1 MNISISDFLE
11 RLSSDAPTPG
21 GGSVAAL
28 TGALSSALTSMVG
41 NLTKGKKKYEEHW
54 EKAEE
59 IIEEAKKL
67 NEDFLSLFYEDM
79 EVFTKLMATFGL
91 PRGTE
96 EQKQKRDEAIQN
108 ATKKA
113 IDVPLKVME
122 KSQRAA
128 ELALTMAE
136 IGNLNAISDAG
147 IAGEMALAAARSAS
161 YNVLIN
167 LNFLKETDYSR
178 SIDRRHNE
186 ILREVRSLHR
196 EVTSLVIKKIKK
208 NN

>member
-11 RLSSDAPTPG
+11 RLSSDVPTPG

-28 TGALSSALTSMVG
+28 TGALSCSLTCMVG
-41 NLTKGKKKYEEHW
+41 NLTYGKKKYEEHW
-54 EKAEE
+54 EESKK

-67 NEDFLSLFYEDM
+67 NDDFLSLFYEDM

-96 EQKQKRDEAIQN
+96 EQKQERDKKIQN

-113 IDVPLKVME
+113 IEVPLKVME

-128 ELALTMAE
+128 ELALAMAK
-136 IGNLNAISDAG
+136 IGNLNAVSDAG
-147 IAGEMALAAARSAS
+147 IAGEMALSACRSAS

-167 LNFLKETDYSR
+167 LNFLKDADYSR
-178 SIDRRHNE
+178 SINE
-186 ILREVRSLHR
+186 KHKKILKEVKSIHK
-196 EVTSLVIKKIKK
+196 EVALLVRKKIKK
-208 NN
+208 

>member
-1 MNISISDFLE
+1 MNILLSDFLE

-28 TGALSSALTSMVG
+28 LGAISCSLVSMVG
-41 NLTKGKKKYEEHW
+41 NLTYGKKKYEEYW
-54 EKAEE
+54 EQSKK
-59 IIEEAKKL
+59 ILDDAKTL

-96 EQKQKRDEAIQN
+96 EEKQKRYEAIEN
-108 ATKKA
+108 ATQKA
-113 IDVPLKVME
+113 IEVPIKVME

-128 ELALTMAE
+128 ELALEMTK

-147 IAGEMALAAARSAS
+147 IAGELALSACRSAS

-167 LNFLKETDYSR
+167 LNFLKGEEYAKNTKTKYKKLLKEVKTIQDEIA
-178 SIDRRHNE
+178 SI
-186 ILREVRSLHR
+186 
-196 EVTSLVIKKIKK
+196 VIKKIKSK
-208 NN
+208 

>member
-1 MNISISDFLE
+1 MNVSISDFLE

-28 TGALSSALTSMVG
+28 TGALSCSLTSMVG
-41 NLTKGKKKYEEHW
+41 NLTYGKKKYEEYW
-54 EKAEE
+54 EESKK
-59 IIEEAKKL
+59 IIEEAKNL

-91 PRGTE
+91 PRNTE
-96 EQKQKRDEAIQN
+96 EEKKKRSEAIEE

-113 IDVPLKVME
+113 IEVPLKVME
-122 KSQRAA
+122 KSRRAA
-128 ELALTMAE
+128 ELALSMAK
-136 IGNLNAISDAG
+136 IGNLNAISDTG

-167 LNFLKETDYSR
+167 LNFLKDADYSKI
-178 SIDRRHNE
+178 IDEKHKG
-186 ILREVRSLHR
+186 ILKEVKSLHE
-196 EVTSLVIKKIKK
+196 EVVLLVIKKIKK
-208 NN
+208 

>member
-11 RLSSDAPTPG
+11 RLSSDSPTPG
-21 GGSVAAL
+21 GGAVAAL
-28 TGALSSALTSMVG
+28 TGALSCSLTSMVG
-41 NLTKGKKKYEEHW
+41 NLTYGKKNYEEYW
-54 EKAEE
+54 EVSKKIVEE
-59 IIEEAKKL
+59 TKTL
-67 NEDFLSLFYEDM
+67 REDFLSLFYEDM

-91 PRGTE
+91 PRRTAE
-96 EQKQKRDEAIQN
+96 EKEERKQAIGQ

-113 IDVPLKVME
+113 IEVPLNTMK

-147 IAGEMALAAARSAS
+147 IAGEMALSACKSAS

-167 LNFLKETDYSR
+167 LGFLKDEDYSENIEEQYR
-178 SIDRRHNE
+178 IIMKEVQSLQEE
-186 ILREVRSLHR
+186 IS
-196 EVTSLVIKKIKK
+196 SLVRKKIKK
-208 NN
+208 

>member
-11 RLSSDAPTPG
+11 RLSSGAPTPG

-28 TGALSSALTSMVG
+28 TGALSCSLTSMVG
-41 NLTKGKKKYEEHW
+41 NLTEGKKKYEEHW
-54 EKAEE
+54 EKSKK
-59 IIEEAKKL
+59 IIEEAKNL

-113 IDVPLKVME
+113 TEVSLKIME

-128 ELALTMAE
+128 ELALAMAKV
-136 IGNLNAISDAG
+136 GNLNAISDAG
-147 IAGEMALAAARSAS
+147 IAGEMALAACRSAS

-167 LNFLKETDYSR
+167 LNFLQDTDYSK
-178 SIDRRHNE
+178 SVEEKHKE
-186 ILREVRSLHR
+186 ILKTVKSIHK
-196 EVTSLVIKKIKK
+196 EVTSIVSRKIKK
-208 NN
+208 

>member
-28 TGALSSALTSMVG
+28 VGALSCSLTSMVG
-41 NLTKGKKKYEEHW
+41 NLTYGKKKYEEYW
-54 EKAEE
+54 KESKK

-67 NEDFLSLFYEDM
+67 REDFLSLFYEDM

-91 PRGTE
+91 PRKTE
-96 EQKQKRDEAIQN
+96 EEKEKRAEAIHH

-113 IDVPLKVME
+113 IEVPLNVMK

-128 ELALTMAE
+128 ELALTMAK

-147 IAGEMALAAARSAS
+147 IAGETALSACRSAS
-161 YNVLIN
+161 YNVIIN
-167 LNFLKETDYSR
+167 LNFLKDVEYSKD
-178 SIDRRHNE
+178 IEDKYKE
-186 ILREVRSLHR
+186 ILKTVKSNHKEI
-196 EVTSLVIKKIKK
+196 TSIVSSKMKK
-208 NN
+208 

>member
-11 RLSSDAPTPG
+11 RLSSDSPTPG
-21 GGSVAAL
+21 GGAVAAL
-28 TGALSSALTSMVG
+28 AGALSCCLTSMVG
-41 NLTKGKKKYEEHW
+41 NLTYGKKKYEEYW
-54 EKAEE
+54 EKSKE
-59 IIEEAKKL
+59 IIEETKTLK
-67 NEDFLSLFYEDM
+67 EDFLSLFYEDM

-91 PRGTE
+91 PRNTE
-96 EQKQKRDEAIQN
+96 EEKEKRAQAIQS

-113 IDVPLKVME
+113 IEVPLNTMK

-128 ELALTMAE
+128 ELALVMAK

-167 LNFLKETDYSR
+167 LGFLKDEDYSAN
-178 SIDRRHNE
+178 IEEQHE
-186 ILREVRSLHR
+186 MILKEVQSLH
-196 EVTSLVIKKIKK
+196 EETSSLVKKKIKK
-208 NN
+208 

>member
-11 RLSSDAPTPG
+11 RLSSDSPTPG
-21 GGSVAAL
+21 GGAVAAL
-28 TGALSSALTSMVG
+28 TGALSCSLTSMVG
-41 NLTKGKKKYEEHW
+41 NLTYGKKNYEEHW
-54 EKAEE
+54 GKSKEIVEE
-59 IIEEAKKL
+59 TKTL
-67 NEDFLSLFYEDM
+67 REDFLSLFYEDM

-91 PRGTE
+91 PRQTE
-96 EQKQKRDEAIQN
+96 EEKEKRSEAIGQ

-113 IDVPLKVME
+113 IEVPLNTMK

-147 IAGEMALAAARSAS
+147 IAGEMALSACKSAS

-167 LNFLKETDYSR
+167 LGFLKDEDYSENIEEQYR
-178 SIDRRHNE
+178 IIMKEVQSLQEE
-186 ILREVRSLHR
+186 IS
-196 EVTSLVIKKIKK
+196 SLVRKKIKK
-208 NN
+208 

>member
-21 GGSVAAL
+21 GGAVAAL
-28 TGALSSALTSMVG
+28 AGALSCSLTSMVG
-41 NLTKGKKKYEEHW
+41 NLTYGKKKYEKYW
-54 EKAEE
+54 EQAGE
-59 IIEEAKKL
+59 IIEEAKNL

-96 EQKQKRDEAIQN
+96 EEKQKREIEIQN

-113 IDVPLKVME
+113 IEVPLKVME
-122 KSQRAA
+122 KSRRAA
-128 ELALTMAE
+128 ELALNIAK

-147 IAGEMALAAARSAS
+147 IAGEMALAACGSAS

-167 LNFLKETDYSR
+167 LNFLKDENYSKNV
-178 SIDRRHNE
+178 DDKHKE
-186 ILREVRSLHR
+186 ILKAVKSIHK
-196 EVTSLVIKKIKK
+196 EVTLVVRKKVRK
-208 NN
+208 

>member
-21 GGSVAAL
+21 GGAVAAL
-28 TGALSSALTSMVG
+28 AGALSCSLTSMVG
-41 NLTKGKKKYEEHW
+41 NLTYGKKKYEKHW
-54 EKAEE
+54 EQAGE
-59 IIEEAKKL
+59 IIEEAKTL

-96 EQKQKRDEAIQN
+96 EEKQKRDIEIQN

-113 IDVPLKVME
+113 IEVPLKVME
-122 KSQRAA
+122 KSRRAA
-128 ELALTMAE
+128 ELALDMAK

-147 IAGEMALAAARSAS
+147 IAGEMAFAACSSAS

-167 LNFLKETDYSR
+167 LNFLKDEDYSK
-178 SIDRRHNE
+178 SIDDKHKE
-186 ILREVRSLHR
+186 ILKAVKSIHKEVA
-196 EVTSLVIKKIKK
+196 LVVRKKVK
-208 NN
+208 N